1 MAKEIFIDEIMAI
14 LPHRYPFLLLDR
26 VIEIELA
33 KYIVG
38 IKNVT
43 INEPFFL
50 GHFPEQ
56 PVMPGVLMLEA
67 LAQLSGILTVK
78 SDPNVNKHN
87 SDFYF
92 AAVENA
98 RFKRVVMPGD
108 QLKMT
113 VEILWTKKDI
123 YKFSGKITVANELAC
138 SAEFMTARRDK
149 T

>member
-1 MAKEIFIDEIMAI
+1 MSEIISIHELLDM

-26 VIEIELA
+26 VIALEPA
-33 KYIVG
+33 KSIIG

-43 INEPFFL
+43 VNEPFFV
-50 GHFPEQ
+50 GHFPNL

-67 LAQLSGILTVK
+67 LAQTSGILTIK
-78 SDPNVNKHN
+78 SDPKVNKHN

-92 AAVENA
+92 AGVDNA
-98 RFKRVVMPGD
+98 RFKRVVIPGD
-108 QLKMT
+108 QLKIE
-113 VEILWTKKDI
+113 VNLNWIKKDI
-123 YKFSGKITVANELAC
+123 YKFSGKITVDDELAC